1 VGIRIVTDS
10 TCDLPQEIVNEF
22 GITVIPLY
30 INYGDQGFLDG
41 VDISRK
47 EFYESL
53 PDSDPLP
60 TTATPGVN
68 VFKDVYERLAK
79 EGASEIISIH
89 ISINLSA
96 TVEIARKAAD
106 ATRIVPVTVI
116 DSQQLSLG
124 VGFQVLTAARAA
136 MKGKTVD
143 EIISILENQISRTYV
158 IAALDTLEFLRR
170 SGRMNAAVERIG
182 SLLRIKP
189 MLIMHNGNPTAER
202 VRTRKGVIKRIIKF
216 VSELGNL
223 EEIALVHTNAIEAA
237 KELYRQA
244 RDLFPDSGEPLIVD
258 VTPVLGANIGPGV
271 VGFACITEE

>member
-143 EIISILENQISRTYV
+143 EIISILAYQISRTYV

>member
-1 VGIRIVTDS
+1 MGIRIVTDS
-10 TCDLPQEIVNEF
+10 TCDLPQETVDAY

-30 INYGDQGFLDG
+30 INYGDHGFLDG

-68 VFKDVYERLAK
+68 VFKDVYEELAK
-79 EGASEIISIH
+79 QGASEIISIH

-106 ATRIVPVTVI
+106 ATKSVPVTVI

-136 MKGKTVD
+136 MEGKTVD
-143 EIISILENQISRTYV
+143 EIISILEDQISRTYV

-170 SGRMNAAVERIG
+170 SGRMSAAVERVG

-189 MLIMHNGNPTAER
+189 LLIMHNGNPTAER

-216 VSELGNL
+216 VSDLGSL
-223 EEIALVHTNAIEAA
+223 DEIALVHTNAIEAA
-237 KELYRQA
+237 KDLYRQA
-244 RDLFPDSGEPLIVD
+244 RHLFPDSGEPLIVD

-271 VGFACITEE
+271 VGFACITEN